1 MAPLKVLVA
10 GSSGFVGR
18 HLVQYLYKS
27 ECQVIHLN
35 RRTKPSRNKKA
46 TEITWRQVNDVG
58 LPNDLDV
65 IVNLCGYN
73 ILQPFKRFG
82 ASYKEDVENS
92 RIETSKILADYCD
105 SNPRTP
111 KAFINMSG
119 VAIYKPDP
127 EIEYTEDSPVKPY
140 DYMSNLVKE
149 WEFAARIHDD
159 VQERCRQVILRSG
172 VVLGRDG
179 GLIQN
184 QYWQFFFGLGG
195 PIGKGTQWLP
205 WIHISDL
212 AGLIH
217 FSIFNDHVRG
227 VLNAVAPESVTNE
240 QFAKAFG
247 AALGR
252 PAILPTPSL
261 MMKLAFG
268 SERSVV
274 ILEGQKVIPKR
285 TLEMGFQ
292 FKYPTIK
299 KALEQCCK

>member
-1 MAPLKVLVA
+1 MYFEKISWHGSDLKTVNCWCHFIKYQHIDYLHKIILVT
-10 GSSGFVGR
+10 S
-18 HLVQYLYKS
+18 
-27 ECQVIHLN
+27 I
-35 RRTKPSRNKKA
+35 
-46 TEITWRQVNDVG
+46 I
-58 LPNDLDV
+58 
-65 IVNLCGYN
+65 
-73 ILQPFKRFG
+73 
-82 ASYKEDVENS
+82 SYHISCSLKQLFS
-92 RIETSKILADYCD
+92 LSL
-105 SNPRTP
+105 
-111 KAFINMSG
+111 
-119 VAIYKPDP
+119 
-127 EIEYTEDSPVKPY
+127 
-140 DYMSNLVKE
+140 
-149 WEFAARIHDD
+149 
-159 VQERCRQVILRSG
+159 G

-299 KALEQCCK
+299 KALEQCCKWFIYTIYCLWDCVLINFIIINIVKLNGIWYILSMYCVAMLFEINILNLLLDTLTCKLGPTLWKNSKYSWTSICRCNLCPNHLF